1 MKINEL
7 QKSIINKTP
16 SNYMLWT
23 GEELAVQ
30 DLYITKILELGYIK
44 KSIDTVEQAIKLIT
58 KPSFTKEKSLYII
71 TQDNEYLQQEKLW
84 EKVEEIAT
92 KSNNILL
99 IRYSILDKRSKF
111 YKKYKDTMT
120 EFETLPDNIL
130 YKYTDKM
137 LPKLSDEEIE
147 TLIKICGKNYGR
159 ILLEIDKIKTYEK
172 ETYKTTSEA
181 LQTLLK
187 DGTITKP
194 LDDVTFE
201 FVDSFLYGNVE
212 KTIKLAHGL
221 KKQVESPLGVL
232 SLLYTNFRNMLL
244 YQGLGKDKNNAEE
257 KTGLTKWQIKS
268 VQKNIGGYSNQ
279 ELQKALETITK
290 AEQGIKTG
298 KIDPEVALDYVI
310 LNIL

>member
-7 QKSIINKTP
+7 QKSIINKSP

-30 DLYITKILELGYIK
+30 DLYISKILELGYTK

-71 TQDNEYLQQEKLW
+71 TQDNEYLKQEKLW
-84 EKVEEIAT
+84 EKVEEVAT

-120 EFETLPDNIL
+120 EFETLPDSIL

-147 TLIKICGKNYGR
+147 ILINVCGKNYGR
-159 ILLEIDKIKTYEK
+159 ILLEVDKIKTYEK
-172 ETYKTTSEA
+172 ETYKTTSET
-181 LQTLLK
+181 LQILLQ

-194 LDDVTFE
+194 LEDVTFE

-212 KTIKLAHGL
+212 KTIKLAYEL

-244 YQGLGKDKNNAEE
+244 YQGLGKDKHNAEE
-257 KTGLTKWQIKS
+257 KTGLTKWQIKN

-279 ELQKALETITK
+279 ELQKALETITD

-298 KIDPEVALDYVI
+298 KIEQEIALDYVI